1 MAKFAQGIYTPKN
14 PEKYVGKHAP
24 KYRSGWEMTFM
35 TFCDSNKNVLYWA
48 SEAIKIPYRSPLDGK
63 IHQYIPDFFVVYQ
76 NKNGKQIAEIVEIKP
91 KKQSLIE
98 SRVASAR
105 DRAGRIV
112 GISACANDWR
122 ITNSAPAFSSQP
134 TGTGGGSKIARCI
147 QRNASNSAIRE
158 CLRG

>member
-98 SRVASAR
+98 SRTTSAKDRAVVAVNHAKWASAMAYCKSQGYIFR
-105 DRAGRIV
+105 V
-112 GISACANDWR
+112 
-122 ITNSAPAFSSQP
+122 ITEDDLFYN
-134 TGTGGGSKIARCI
+134 GSRK
-147 QRNASNSAIRE
+147 
-158 CLRG
+158 